1 MAVRGALS
9 VSDIA
14 QICYAGVA
22 ALREAMS
29 KQPQPEW
36 VDLDTEKQGVIVDY
50 ITALLTGRCIPDTP
64 EGEVIR
70 RIIAVVKDEKK
81 TLKYA

>member
-1 MAVRGALS
+1 MKASLEI
-9 VSDIA
+9 SDIA

-22 ALREAMS
+22 ALREAL
-29 KQPQPEW
+29 KKEAQPEW
-36 VDLDTEKQGVIVDY
+36 VDLDPEKQGVIIDY
-50 ITALLTGRCIPDTP
+50 ITQLLTGRAIPDTT

-70 RIIAVVKDEKK
+70 RIIAVVRDERK

>member
-1 MAVRGALS
+1 MKAALT
-9 VSDIA
+9 VYEIA

-22 ALREAMS
+22 ALREATGGGD
-29 KQPQPEW
+29 QPEW
-36 VDLDTEKQGVIVDY
+36 VDLEPEKQGVIIDY
-50 ITALLTGRCIPDTP
+50 ITQLLTGRAIPDSH

-70 RIIAVVKDEKK
+70 RIIAVVRDEKK

>member
-1 MAVRGALS
+1 MKAALT
-9 VSDIA
+9 VFEIA

-22 ALREAMS
+22 ALREAMTGEA
-29 KQPQPEW
+29 QPEW
-36 VDLDTEKQGVIVDY
+36 VDVDPEKQGVIVDY
-50 ITALLTGRCIPDTP
+50 ITQLLTGRAIPDSP

-70 RIIAVVKDEKK
+70 RIIAVVRDEKK

>member
-1 MAVRGALS
+1 MKAALT
-9 VSDIA
+9 VIEIA
-14 QICYAGVA
+14 QICYAGVS

-29 KQPQPEW
+29 NESQPEW
-36 VDLDTEKQGVIVDY
+36 VDLEPEKQGVIVDY
-50 ITALLTGRCIPDTP
+50 ITQLLTGRAIPDSH

-70 RIIAVVKDEKK
+70 RIIAVVRDEKK